1 MSEPQTA
8 SNGPFVGKE
17 LSTHSFGVDDALVDD
32 LMKAYNNLGVTLKRI
47 SDSRAGDPDRAP
59 CHPAP
64 RDCRLSPGR

>member
-32 LMKAYNNLGVTLKRI
+32 YYDGLDL
-47 SDSRAGDPDRAP
+47 
-59 CHPAP
+59 P
-64 RDCRLSPGR
+64 RDGGLDLGLHLGLDFLLHAILFPNNS